1 MTLRTA
7 TLLAVLAALVPASR
21 GDIPAAFA
29 YNDDLVMPGFR
40 MGPVYAGCT
49 REELGTV
56 FGDRKLLDTTIDV
69 GEGTFLPGTIIR
81 KGSSTEIQVVWMDG
95 GMDMPAEVW
104 AVGRDLHTE
113 RGIRIGTTLR
123 ELAELMGPFE
133 LAGFAWDC
141 EGTVFLE
148 GTYLENYS
156 GGLIIRLSP
165 TPEAIEAHPGA
176 YDRTMGDTVF
186 SSTDPDMQAL
196 NPSVYSLGLL
206 FY

>member
-1 MTLRTA
+1 MTLRA
-7 TLLAVLAALVPASR
+7 AMLLAAFTMMVPAAS
-21 GDIPAAFA
+21 GDVPAAFA
-29 YNDDLVMPGFR
+29 YNDDLVLPGFR
-40 MGPVYAGCT
+40 MGPVYAGCS
-49 REELGTV
+49 REELGMV
-56 FGDRKLLDTTIDV
+56 FGDRKLFDTTIDV

-81 KGSSTEIQVVWMDG
+81 KGSGTEIRVVWMDSD
-95 GMDMPAEVW
+95 MDMPAEVW
-104 AVGRDLHTE
+104 AVGGDLHTA

-123 ELAELMGPFE
+123 ELEEIMGPFE

-165 TPEAIEAHPGA
+165 GPEAIAAHRNA
-176 YDRTMGDTVF
+176 YDRMMGDRVF
-186 SSTDPDMQAL
+186 SSTDQDMQTL
-196 NPSVYSLGLL
+196 NPSVYDLGLL